1 MKYRYKI
8 GESRGIIICDNLKGI
23 KAAINS
29 IRENRIALKKYI
41 MKNPIF
47 EIALNPIELEDNAPI
62 VAKKM
67 VEVTK
72 KLGIGPMAAVAGVLA
87 DLALEAA
94 MNENSKYILIEN
106 GGEIAINGDHEFKV
120 GIKVGDSIILRLK
133 IRPCDMPI
141 GIATSSG
148 KYGHALSFGIA
159 DSVTI
164 IADNASIA
172 DAVATAVCNS
182 TIGKNP
188 LENGL
193 LKAKEIAKSIKEVR
207 GAIIIVNEEIGI
219 YGKIPEII

>member
-29 IRENRIALKKYI
+29 IRENRRALKKYI

-106 GGEIAINGDHEFKV
+106 GGEIAINGGHEFKV

-133 IRPCDMPI
+133 IRPRDMPI

-182 TIGKNP
+182 TRGKNP